1 MGVELFYRALT
12 DDPRCLIISTNQMK
26 LACSASDN
34 FFFSIFPFSCII
46 LHTTGLDKN
55 ILYLFLRTE
64 RKAHIPVSR
73 ACLARLRYGIGDC
86 MRACDTFF
94 CEAGWLAGIRP
105 ISKAS
110 HNAFLPEVDSEG
122 QTLLDGHCLRKRSSS
137 NSMHNLNIKTKN

>member
-1 MGVELFYRALT
+1 MGVELFYRELT

-34 FFFSIFPFSCII
+34 FFFSIFLFSCNNCII
-46 LHTTGLDKN
+46 LHTTGLDKI

-64 RKAHIPVSR
+64 RKAHIPMPGSR
-73 ACLARLRYGIGDC
+73 GSGMGLAIACVRVILSFGR
-86 MRACDTFF
+86 
-94 CEAGWLAGIRP
+94 LAGIRP

-122 QTLLDGHCLRKRSSS
+122 QTLLDGHCLWKRNSS
-137 NSMHNLNIKTKN
+137 NSTHNLNIKTKN